1 MFKTSFFYVIK
12 WYNKLVMYMKV
23 VWLILISLIF
33 TGCTSNDKEVLEHIK
48 IKNREVDVY
57 SKTYLYDL
65 LETKDIEIISKNELL
80 NTKKLGNKKY
90 ILEYEYDNKKYEYEL
105 EYKIV
110 DREPPRYFGGTN
122 KTIVKNYEGD
132 LCNLIMYGDNYDGN
146 LSCTIDGKFSLGEVG
161 TYKVVYNITD
171 SSNNT
176 TKINVTLNVIEKS
189 SSSTSNS
196 QSKKTYFED
205 IVKNYKTNDTEV
217 GIDVSKWQGDIDYE
231 KVKNAG
237 ATFVMMRI
245 GVQTKQ
251 NGELSID
258 PYFEQNIKNAKS
270 AGLKVGV
277 YLYSIATN
285 SKEAIEHANWVI
297 KTLDNRK
304 LDLPIVFDWENWS
317 KWNTYKM
324 SFYEI
329 NDIANK
335 FMETVTKYGYEG
347 MLYSSKYYLE
357 NIWTNEYDY
366 PVWLAH
372 YTSKTSYKGN
382 YMMWQLSNTGRI
394 DGIYGDVDI
403 NVMYKK

>member
-1 MFKTSFFYVIK
+1 
-12 WYNKLVMYMKV
+12 MKV

-231 KVKNAG
+231 KVK
-237 ATFVMMRI
+237 TL
-245 GVQTKQ
+245 
-251 NGELSID
+251 ELH
-258 PYFEQNIKNAKS
+258 
-270 AGLKVGV
+270 L
-277 YLYSIATN
+277 L
-285 SKEAIEHANWVI
+285 
-297 KTLDNRK
+297 
-304 LDLPIVFDWENWS
+304 
-317 KWNTYKM
+317 
-324 SFYEI
+324 
-329 NDIANK
+329 
-335 FMETVTKYGYEG
+335 
-347 MLYSSKYYLE
+347 
-357 NIWTNEYDY
+357 
-366 PVWLAH
+366 
-372 YTSKTSYKGN
+372 
-382 YMMWQLSNTGRI
+382 
-394 DGIYGDVDI
+394 
-403 NVMYKK
+403 

>member
-1 MFKTSFFYVIK
+1 
-12 WYNKLVMYMKV
+12 MKV

-65 LETKDIEIISKNELL
+65 FETKDIELISENELL

-189 SSSTSNS
+189 SSSSSNS

-205 IVKNYKTNDTEV
+205 VVKNYKTNNTEL
-217 GIDVSKWQGDIDYE
+217 GIDVSKWQGDIDFE

-251 NGELSID
+251 NGKLSID

-335 FMETVTKYGYEG
+335 FMETVTKHGYEG

-372 YTSKTSYKGN
+372 YTSKTSYKGD

>member
-1 MFKTSFFYVIK
+1 
-12 WYNKLVMYMKV
+12 MKV

-65 LETKDIEIISKNELL
+65 FETKDIEIISKNELL

-189 SSSTSNS
+189 SSPSSNS

-205 IVKNYKTNDTEV
+205 VVKNYKTNNTEV
-217 GIDVSKWQGDIDYE
+217 GIDVSKWQGDIDFE

-237 ATFVMMRI
+237 VTFVMMRI

-317 KWNTYKM
+317 KWNTYKL

-335 FMETVTKYGYEG
+335 FMESVTKHGYEG

-372 YTSKTSYKGN
+372 YTSKTSYKGD

>member
-1 MFKTSFFYVIK
+1 
-12 WYNKLVMYMKV
+12 MKV

-65 LETKDIEIISKNELL
+65 FETKDIELISENELL

-90 ILEYEYDNKKYEYEL
+90 VLEYEYDNKKYEYEL

-110 DREPPRYFGGTN
+110 DKEPPRYFGGTN

-146 LSCTIDGKFSLGEVG
+146 LSCTIDGKFSLDEVG

-189 SSSTSNS
+189 SSSSSNS

-205 IVKNYKTNDTEV
+205 VVKNYKTNNTEL

-317 KWNTYKM
+317 KWNTYKL

-335 FMETVTKYGYEG
+335 FMETVTKHGYEG

-372 YTSKTSYKGN
+372 YTSKTSYKGD